1 MAGMPAIADLARSDD
16 ERQSHIVDVL
26 VDAFEDLI
34 ERDPRAFRGKFRK
47 MAADPFAFYR
57 GSAPLFYSDVD
68 QLDDPW
74 VDDATSRVWIQG
86 DLHAEN
92 YGTYMDSAGVL
103 VFDVNDFDE
112 AYLGH
117 YTWDL
122 QRMAA
127 SLALLGFRKALSDD
141 SIARLIEAYARA
153 YVETVRL
160 FATSEVDREFRLT
173 LDNTEGIL
181 HDVLE
186 VARMETRIQLLER
199 VTIIEAGD
207 RRLATGPGVRELDD
221 DERAAVC
228 AAYEKLPGHDPGGQ
242 APAEH
247 LVRGQGR
254 RGPLRVRDRQRRA
267 ARLQP
272 AGRGA
277 DAGAGERRRAVD
289 EAGADAG
296 RVAGRARREDP
307 VVLRARGPPDGGL
320 AGRAAGPR
328 RPVGRLDRARRRRPG
343 DQGALALRGRPRLG
357 RRHRADEMLPLV
369 RDLGRATAKVH
380 CVSDE
385 GSEHPLVDVNVEAKI
400 SDVIGGRGDEFA
412 RDLVAFGAEYGALTR
427 EDHRRFVDAFRNG
440 MIRGVE
446 VD

>member
-57 GSAPLFYSDVD
+57 GSAPLFYSDLD
-68 QLDDPW
+68 RLDDPW

-141 SIARLIEAYARA
+141 SIARLIEEYARA
-153 YVETVRL
+153 YLETVRL

-199 VTIIEAGD
+199 VTIIAGGD
-207 RRLATGPGVRELDD
+207 RRLATGPGVRELED
-221 DERAAVC
+221 DERQAVC
-228 AAYEKLPGHDPGGQ
+228 AAYERYLDTIPEAKRQQSISYAVKDVVGRSGFGIGSAGLRAYNLLVEGRTQ
-242 APAEH
+242 ALENDVVLSMKQAQTPA
-247 LVRGQGR
+247 VSRV
-254 RGPLRVRDRQRRA
+254 VRD
-267 ARLQP
+267 
-272 AGRGA
+272 
-277 DAGAGERRRAVD
+277 ERIRSYFEHEGHRTAVS
-289 EAGADAG
+289 
-296 RVAGRARREDP
+296 
-307 VVLRARGPPDGGL
+307 
-320 AGRAAGPR
+320 
-328 RPVGRLDRARRRRPG
+328 
-343 DQGALALRGRPRLG
+343 QGALQAHADPWVGWTELDGVGQVIKELSPYEADLDWDVVTER
-357 RRHRADEMLPLV
+357 DEMLPLV

-400 SDVIGGRGDEFA
+400 SDVISGRGDEFA